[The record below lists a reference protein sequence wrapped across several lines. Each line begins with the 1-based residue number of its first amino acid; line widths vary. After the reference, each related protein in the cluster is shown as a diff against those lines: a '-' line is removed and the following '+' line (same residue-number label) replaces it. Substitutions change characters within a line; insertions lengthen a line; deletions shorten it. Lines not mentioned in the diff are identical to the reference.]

1 MDVNQKLKE
10 LNVSSKEELI
20 FKLKELIIMAC
31 EITDVK
37 PKMCLPMFPL

>member
-20 FKLKELIIMAC
+20 FKLKELVM
-31 EITDVK
+31 
-37 PKMCLPMFPL
+37 KMLEKKALCSSWSA